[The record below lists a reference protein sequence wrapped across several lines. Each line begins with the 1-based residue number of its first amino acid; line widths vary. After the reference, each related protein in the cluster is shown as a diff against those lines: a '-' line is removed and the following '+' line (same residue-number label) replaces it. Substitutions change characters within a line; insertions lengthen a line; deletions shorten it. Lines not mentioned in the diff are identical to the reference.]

1 MLSSGMFSAL
11 AASIAVRSRGLPAG
25 SPPPCLAAM
34 VISRISLV
42 DAAPPRAP
50 RGSVPAGSDAGQLE
64 LPSPDAV
71 NTVAAWFRLA
81 LPMNGWTLQSDARAA
96 DGTVSIYAQK
106 GTKPLW
112 ISLKPSVGAP
122 GTTYTMIGAAVDST
136 KADSGR

>member
-1 MLSSGMFSAL
+1 MFSAL
-11 AASIAVRSRGLPAG
+11 AAAVAG
-25 SPPPCLAAM
+25 YNPGVAAGVPGGGRHGPPPGGGPGEAW
-34 VISRISLV
+34 RGPPPPPG
-42 DAAPPRAP
+42 APGER
-50 RGSVPAGSDAGQLE
+50 RPAGSDAGQLE
-64 LPSPDAV
+64 LPSPAAV

-122 GTTYTMIGAAVDST
+122 GTTYTMIGATVDST

>member
-1 MLSSGMFSAL
+1 MSRSLVVLIVLTSAVGACERHDQ
-11 AASIAVRSRGLPAG
+11 AASRAVLREAMHGVLAYPRST
-25 SPPPCLAAM
+25 
-34 VISRISLV
+34 LV
-42 DAAPPRAP
+42 
-50 RGSVPAGSDAGQLE
+50 SMTAGSDAGQLE
-64 LPSPDAV
+64 LTSPDAV
-71 NTVAAWFRLA
+71 DTVAGWFRRA

-122 GTTYTMIGAAVDST
+122 GTTYTMIGATVDST